1 MPRVSIIMN
10 IRNGAA
16 FLREALNSVMA
27 QTFQDWELIVW
38 DDCSTDDS
46 SRIVAEYRDSRI
58 RYFLSPE
65 ETSLGEARNRA
76 IRPGTGRMVGLP
88 RSGRHLAAS

>member
-1 MPRVSIIMN
+1 MPVVSIIMN
-10 IRNGAA
+10 VRNGAA
-16 FLREALNSVMA
+16 FLRQALDSVFA

-46 SRIVAEYRDSRI
+46 AGIVAEYIDTRV

-65 ETSLGEARNRA
+65 DTPLDRKSTRLN
-76 IRPGTGRMVGLP
+76 
-88 RSGRHLAAS
+88 SSH